1 MGLGHPEY
9 AATIYL
15 LAKVHCPITLNVIV
29 VFSHYLLQNI
39 PFVRDMSP
47 PPTTLWPIAFI

>member
-39 PFVRDMSP
+39 PLYVTCHLLRQP
-47 PPTTLWPIAFI
+47 CGP